1 MRAPGPDED
10 GDGEKIEG
18 SAQGMMVRLELG
30 DEAHGRCYRLATWRG
45 SEQGP
50 GMAMVETVTGACSSS
65 VGGGEQ
71 QQREGGGG
79 APDSAGGKK

>member
-45 SEQGP
+45 SEQGH
-50 GMAMVETVTGACSSS
+50 
-65 VGGGEQ
+65 GGNGDRGLLQ
-71 QQREGGGG
+71 LGGWR
-79 APDSAGGKK
+79 